1 MKNVVI
7 ILFTALLAV
16 SCGGHKGGY
25 LIEGEISGKA
35 PVVSSGEAYL
45 TGIGFMHRDT
55 AKVENG
61 VFKFKADRT
70 IPGYHTITFSGIR
83 GHIRFFLE
91 DGKFKVTAVDSTLS
105 KAEVTGGETNE
116 LDKLVLQKKNSV
128 LTDDAYRLLMKLSRN
143 GDDAAKEKAKA
154 TIKAAEDT
162 LNAYSESLIAEHPSS
177 FFAVNYLFSSIS
189 DLPIDKLEKMAAP
202 FMEDSRYNGYLPA
215 ETVREYVLNEKNLT
229 IGSKLADM
237 SMPSPDGKS
246 VSFSDV
252 FSKNKVTLLDF
263 WAGWCAPCRK
273 FNPVLKEIYADYHDK
288 GFEVLGISLDKTKKE
303 WTEAIAQDGLP
314 WPQVSD
320 LRFWQNAAA
329 VKLNI
334 RYIPQN
340 LFVDGD
346 GRIIARRLSGE
357 EEIRAF
363 LEKQLSF

>member
-1 MKNVVI
+1 
-7 ILFTALLAV
+7 
-16 SCGGHKGGY
+16 
-25 LIEGEISGKA
+25 
-35 PVVSSGEAYL
+35 
-45 TGIGFMHRDT
+45 
-55 AKVENG
+55 
-61 VFKFKADRT
+61 
-70 IPGYHTITFSGIR
+70 
-83 GHIRFFLE
+83 
-91 DGKFKVTAVDSTLS
+91 
-105 KAEVTGGETNE
+105 
-116 LDKLVLQKKNSV
+116 
-128 LTDDAYRLLMKLSRN
+128 
-143 GDDAAKEKAKA
+143 
-154 TIKAAEDT
+154 
-162 LNAYSESLIAEHPSS
+162 
-177 FFAVNYLFSSIS
+177 
-189 DLPIDKLEKMAAP
+189 
-202 FMEDSRYNGYLPA
+202 
-215 ETVREYVLNEKNLT
+215 
-229 IGSKLADM
+229 
-237 SMPSPDGKS
+237 MPSPDGKS

-329 VKLNI
+329 VQFNV